1 MMPPDMVI
9 SLVVG
14 TFSAIFWYW
23 IKNIDKKQD
32 EDKARM
38 DKIEA
43 EFRAE
48 TQKIRSEYQRR
59 DDAKRE
65 YNNVLQLLRDIRSDV
80 RDLSHKLDK
89 KADK

>member
-1 MMPPDMVI
+1 MLPPDMVM

-43 EFRAE
+43 DLRGE
-48 TQKIRSEYQRR
+48 TQKIRDEYQRR
-59 DDAKRE
+59 DDAKSE
-65 YNNVLQLLRDIRSDV
+65 YSNVLQLLRDIRSDV
-80 RDLSHKLDK
+80 RDLSNKIDK